1 MLCLALYGP
10 TTSARRSTS
19 PIRSR
24 YPPAIRCGERR
35 TCSSLHISPAPSPV
49 GNPERID
56 SPANRSAGTPRA
68 SHCSASG
75 RGISP
80 PVADLVIEVSG
91 QKANKTGREIL
102 EASMTIAVV
111 GASRDPGKAGGSV
124 PAGLQRRGFR
134 IIPIN
139 PFADELFGERGAR
152 DCAPGGRRWRPS
164 TVAAARHPLCR
175 SAANRRGGRP
185 GLRRERVHSRG
196 QLSLSDPQADSR
208 LTREAAEWF
217 WPRLSARLVNLDA
230 WLAVARADCSETA
243 ASNAS

>member
-75 RGISP
+75 RGICP
-80 PVADLVIEVSG
+80 PVAGLVIEMSG

-139 PFADELFGERGAR
+139 PFADELFGERVYRSLSEVPFKIDIVDVFRPASDAPEIARQAVAVGAQALWLQL
-152 DCAPGGRRWRPS
+152 DI
-164 TVAAARHPLCR
+164 R
-175 SAANRRGGRP
+175 SAEARRI
-185 GLRRERVHSRG
+185 
-196 QLSLSDPQADSR
+196 A
-208 LTREAAEWF
+208 EAAG
-217 WPRLSARLVNLDA
+217 LDYVENECT
-230 WLAVARADCSETA
+230 AVVSSLYRIRKQTA
-243 ASNAS
+243 A